1 MKKTYGRIV
10 LASLFFLA
18 CLGITGMGL
27 ATEEEPGR
35 WEKAGKEIKEAGSAV
50 LDATKE
56 TGKEAWDTTKEGT
69 KKAWKVTKEESA
81 ELYEKGRAKIHEMTA
96 PDQPATA
103 ESSTDQPAAAES
115 QADQLVAP
123 ENLAEQANPES
134 PSKVTTTETPAEN
147 SSEV

>member
-1 MKKTYGRIV
+1 MKKNYGRIV

-27 ATEEEPGR
+27 AAEEEEPGR

-69 KKAWKVTKEESA
+69 KKAWQVTKEESA

-96 PDQPATA
+96 PDQPAAADNSA
-103 ESSTDQPAAAES
+103 EQP
-115 QADQLVAP
+115 VAP
-123 ENLAEQANPES
+123 ENPAEQASPEA
-134 PSKVTTTETPAEN
+134 PPEATTTETSAEKSN
-147 SSEV
+147 EI